1 MNEEEEGEQNPNIAG
16 TEKNCP
22 VPKKRCYSKIARVEK
37 TINKL
42 QKLCE
47 TRGNVNK
54 PSTSQNKPDEYEI
67 FASHIASQLRQL
79 PIRSFLKLQEKFQ
92 SLITQERL
100 DWLPVPST
108 STSSNCKSPML
119 SGMDSEEEDRQ
130 NEFIFTENELT
141 YTSL

>member
-1 MNEEEEGEQNPNIAG
+1 MCI
-16 TEKNCP
+16 
-22 VPKKRCYSKIARVEK
+22 RDR
-37 TINKL
+37 
-42 QKLCE
+42 
-47 TRGNVNK
+47 
-54 PSTSQNKPDEYEI
+54 
-67 FASHIASQLRQL
+67 
-79 PIRSFLKLQEKFQ
+79 PIRSFLKLQETFQ